1 MWMVIDNNGSQFKYN
16 YLQEKTILN
25 SNLNTEHNFFSN
37 KKKFLFQPSLN
48 YWHFIYDFIGQI
60 LLIGK
65 DEGYEDTEFI
75 IVIDNTL
82 TPKTK
87 ILPFLTDFFKTIGL
101 NNYHILGN
109 DQIFS
114 INSFYNVHSQL
125 PPSTPVHNLIYEAF
139 LKSYPTNIEAP
150 QKMVYV
156 SRSKAGVNKID
167 KEIKLEN
174 FFKEK
179 GFEILS
185 REFFDKNT
193 LIDDIKY
200 FRDVK
205 ILAGLSGAGL
215 TNAIFM
221 QPGNMVI
228 EIAIP
233 QITHVAEE
241 EDLYPNKRVIA
252 RHLFHPASSFIKDH
266 THIQIAVN
274 DNNPDNVINKINKLG
289 ILE

>member
-1 MWMVIDNNGSQFKYN
+1 MWMVIDDNGSKFKYN

-37 KKKFLFQPSLN
+37 KKKFFFQPSLN

-65 DEGYEDTEFI
+65 YEGYKDTEFI

-82 TPKTK
+82 TPKTN
-87 ILPFLTDFFKTIGL
+87 ILPFLTDFFKTISL

-156 SRSKAGVNKID
+156 SRSKAGRNKID
-167 KEIKLEN
+167 EEIKLEN
-174 FFKEK
+174 LERVFIGNNQKKGDSSKDSMAKEYMSSALVLGNHNYKNFKK
-179 GFEILS
+179 
-185 REFFDKNT
+185 
-193 LIDDIKY
+193 
-200 FRDVK
+200 
-205 ILAGLSGAGL
+205 
-215 TNAIFM
+215 M
-221 QPGNMVI
+221 QN
-228 EIAIP
+228 
-233 QITHVAEE
+233 
-241 EDLYPNKRVIA
+241 
-252 RHLFHPASSFIKDH
+252 
-266 THIQIAVN
+266 
-274 DNNPDNVINKINKLG
+274 
-289 ILE
+289 